1 MRVLRRLLTR
11 GLRPIISVI
20 TGASQYFRSAFTQS
34 DFNEERLELGK
45 EMKDGKRPVHRLSF
59 VGSLLQRAP
68 FGMRFL
74 GKLEHQFDYGKRGML
89 LDLTSNGRVS
99 NLSISQPYVS
109 K

>member
-59 VGSLLQRAP
+59 VGSLFQRTP

-74 GKLEHQFDYGKRGML
+74 RTLEHKFDYEKREL
-89 LDLTSNGRVS
+89 SLDLTSKRRVS